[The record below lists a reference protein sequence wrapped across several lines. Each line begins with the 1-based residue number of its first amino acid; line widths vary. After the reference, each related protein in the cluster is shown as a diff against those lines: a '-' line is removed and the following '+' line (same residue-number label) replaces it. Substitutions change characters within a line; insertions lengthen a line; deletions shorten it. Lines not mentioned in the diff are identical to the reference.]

1 MRLPQGYAE
10 RRQGRAIRGV
20 MERGCG
26 AGRPARASE
35 PNGDLS
41 GNLFEPVH
49 AETSEYVIVD
59 TNDNV
64 KLV

>member
-1 MRLPQGYAE
+1 
-10 RRQGRAIRGV
+10 